1 MVTCEVVPPY
11 PDRPTEG
18 FLNLNVEIS
27 PMAAT
32 GVDVSGE
39 WSHECHGL
47 FVSGGA
53 LGACM

>member
-1 MVTCEVVPPY
+1 VVTCEVVPPY

-39 WSHECHGL
+39 WSHASIAYLSAG
-47 FVSGGA
+47 
-53 LGACM
+53 M